1 MSVTRLS
8 HSERPLIR
16 LMRTFYKLTMIP
28 TGLEDQERTAE
39 ELEIVHMSFLLELR
53 QLVKTLKEFKGTRAV
68 ELNRSESIQL
78 EIERSKLEDQAF
90 QEKLKIQN
98 LESLLEQA
106 RRDRK
111 NKIQYEEIGKE
122 VRRFSDRFQSADR
135 INGLAREIE
144 SLLDEQGFY
153 AERWASRRVQFDA
166 VILNMEALQES
177 INRPRSESYLDSE
190 RTSCVMNE
198 HREEKADADRKK
210 ALNDDESD
218 DGNIAAEEPAEGS
231 GGTKVG
237 GGEEGQTGD
246 RPDGETQPPIDPSAQ
261 GGSQLQAKGSTTSL
275 NPQAASFLPPSSEGQ
290 RTADTPEDRMKID
303 GEPENLSQ
311 TASQPARA
319 SSELTPKPDHQP
331 MEIDGFDLQTNLS
344 HSLEGSNEDGL
355 LIEEATMED
364 GEEIEEAEEGQE
376 IEAQA

>member
-1 MSVTRLS
+1 MSVVHDEPTMELIKTRLS

-177 INRPRSESYLDSE
+177 IK
-190 RTSCVMNE
+190 
-198 HREEKADADRKK
+198 EEKADADRKK